1 MNRIEALEP
10 KQRIEK
16 GTGVRRGGYRGG
28 WGAGRRR
35 RRVACSKK
43 KKNRDGVG
51 EVARGGL
58 GEVEDLRKGSAQGR
72 DGALH
77 IHRFG
82 GGDYDEGGKWDAGS
96 PDRRKWMDLVLER
109 GRAKSCLYIPG
120 RWAHLI
126 GGPVLRQALNCC
138 FCWAKK
144 QPDHWIVSLRIFHH
158 SSVTNKKFYSF
169 FCEPFCYFRK
179 LHVDCFFQKI
189 KR

>member
-1 MNRIEALEP
+1 VAVTEVDGAL
-10 KQRIEK
+10 
-16 GTGVRRGGYRGG
+16 G
-28 WGAGRRR
+28 
-35 RRVACSKK
+35 
-43 KKNRDGVG
+43 DGVG
-51 EVARGGL
+51 EWRVLKKKRDDVGVVARGGL

-126 GGPVLRQALNCC
+126 GQM
-138 FCWAKK
+138 
-144 QPDHWIVSLRIFHH
+144 DHIRL
-158 SSVTNKKFYSF
+158 SF
-169 FCEPFCYFRK
+169 S
-179 LHVDCFFQKI
+179 
-189 KR
+189 